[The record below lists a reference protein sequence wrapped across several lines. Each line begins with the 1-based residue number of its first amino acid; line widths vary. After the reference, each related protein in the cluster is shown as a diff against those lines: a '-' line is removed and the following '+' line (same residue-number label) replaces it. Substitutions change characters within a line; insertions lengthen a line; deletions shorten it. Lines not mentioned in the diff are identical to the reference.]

1 MSIAHFLNKSI
12 VIRRLKATSGNKTN
26 FVSTGTIDAH
36 IQKITDEDSFAVYG
50 VAGAT
55 HKAWCDVA
63 ENVQEGDK
71 MIDSDSI
78 EYSVVAVNKQDFG
91 MNTHLEIIMKQY
103 DE

>member
-1 MSIAHFLNKSI
+1 
-12 VIRRLKATSGNKTN
+12 
-26 FVSTGTIDAH
+26 
-36 IQKITDEDSFAVYG
+36 
-50 VAGAT
+50 
-55 HKAWCDVA
+55 VA